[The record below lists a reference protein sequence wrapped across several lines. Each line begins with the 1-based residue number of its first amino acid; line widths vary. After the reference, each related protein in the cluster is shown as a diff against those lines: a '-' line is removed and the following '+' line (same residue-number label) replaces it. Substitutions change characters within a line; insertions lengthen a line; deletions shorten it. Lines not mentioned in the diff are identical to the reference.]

1 LGLATNPLN
10 RSVDTHLMKML
21 PTLVLTDQER
31 LEVANQTGAR
41 EKGIDRK
48 GKIEKVS
55 IYGLKR
61 VGRAPSYLTL

>member
-1 LGLATNPLN
+1 
-10 RSVDTHLMKML
+10 MKML